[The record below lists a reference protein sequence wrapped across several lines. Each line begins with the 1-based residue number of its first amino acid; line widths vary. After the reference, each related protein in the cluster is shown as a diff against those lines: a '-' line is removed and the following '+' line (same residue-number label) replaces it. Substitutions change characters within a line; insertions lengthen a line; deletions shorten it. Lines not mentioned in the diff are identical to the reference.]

1 MRKLAIAAA
10 LALASTAVSAQEVKT
25 DYDHAANFAAIK
37 TFQAKIATSWNNE
50 ISEKR
55 VLDEISKT
63 LTEKGWKLV
72 DANPD
77 ALVLLHGATE
87 KQKSLNT
94 FYSGMGGYGGYG
106 YRGWGGMGGMGTATT
121 TTSEYLVGTLVV
133 DIFDAKTKALMFRS
147 SATDEL
153 SDKAD
158 KNAKKL
164 QKASD
169 KMFKDFPPGSKE
181 KK

>member
-1 MRKLAIAAA
+1 MRRIAMAAA
-10 LALASTAVSAQEVKT
+10 LVLAGTAAFAQDVNT
-25 DYDHAANFAAIK
+25 DYDKSANFGAIK
-37 TFQAKIATSWNNE
+37 TFQVKIGTSWNNP

-55 VLDEISKT
+55 ISEEFT
-63 LTEKGWKLV
+63 QELSAKGWKPV
-72 DANPD
+72 DSNPD
-77 ALVLLHGATE
+77 ALVLLHGATSKE
-87 KQKSLNT
+87 KTLNT
-94 FYSGMGGYGGYG
+94 FYSGGYGGYG
-106 YRGWGGMGGMGTATT
+106 YRGWGMGGMGTATT

-133 DIFDAKTKALMFRS
+133 DIFDAKTKQLMFRGTAS
-147 SATDEL
+147 DEI

-164 QKASD
+164 QKVAD

>member
-1 MRKLAIAAA
+1 MRKLAITAA
-10 LALASTAVSAQEVKT
+10 LALASTAAFAQEVKT
-25 DYDHAANFAAIK
+25 DYDHAANFSAIK
-37 TFQAKIATSWNNE
+37 TFQAKIATSWNNQ

-55 VLDEISKT
+55 VLDEIT
-63 LTEKGWKLV
+63 QALTEKGWKAV

-94 FYSGMGGYGGYG
+94 FYSGGGYGGYG

-133 DIFDAKTKALMFRS
+133 DIYDAKTKALMYRGT
-147 SATDEL
+147 ATDEL
-153 SDKAD
+153 SDKPE

-169 KMFKDFPPGSKE
+169 KLFKDFPPGAKD